1 MTRLL
6 GSPLLV
12 IADRVFG
19 ADPGLLRLRL
29 AVRGTL
35 SAALTTLAA
44 VAIGHALHVTPAVF
58 AVGIVF
64 STMAPFLMREP
75 TLAQQRRTLVFLLVP
90 SIFATIATT
99 LLHGYG
105 LAGEGFFLVLVFLG
119 YLLQPRAPRMM
130 GIGLIAVITSYV
142 GLLMQLPVALLPLQL
157 LAIVLAL
164 AVVGLV
170 CLVALPVTP
179 AATLRRA
186 VRAVQVRAAQV
197 LKSARQ
203 FTHGRIPSPAA
214 EAVLRRDL
222 ARLNEAVL
230 AADDQ
235 LAFVEPDGRDAMRKG
250 LIDLELAAAHVID
263 AMRGKVPD
271 RRDALRLYLHGKRM
285 SRGEQYSLPV
295 SSLEEGSLVARL
307 VELGHALHRLSV
319 AARKARKHSVQ
330 PVLPTLPPGP
340 LAWRLATRI
349 TLAAGLAMAG
359 GMALSPNRWFW
370 AVITV
375 YVLFLNTRSRGD
387 TIYKAGQRVG
397 GTILGIAAGL
407 ALAAAVGGDPII
419 EAVLLLLSVFGMFYF
434 YTTSYTL
441 GVFCVT
447 VVLGMIYG
455 SVGEPVETLFR
466 LRLEETAI
474 GAAAAIFVAT
484 FVLPTRTRDQ
494 VMASGRNLLT
504 ALADALKA
512 IVTEAGVTEA
522 GVAEASVTEA
532 GGGRAGVSPQEAM
545 RKVDRQVADLRLS
558 LAPLNASRRLFRRS
572 ALERPVPVLL
582 DCVHAT
588 RMLVAASTLAV
599 GSSYS
604 QSLLRRL
611 LAVEAHL
618 RGLATSSIATLGA
631 ASVPVDP
638 AYDPEPAA
646 DPALGPVM
654 GVPLQKLEQTVKIL
668 VERLQIGA
676 LEGFALDG

>member
-1 MTRLL
+1 MAYLRSVTFSRLGSLL
-6 GSPLLV
+6 GSPFLA
-12 IADRVFG
+12 ITDRVFG

-29 AVRGTL
+29 ALRGTL

-44 VAIGHALHVTPAVF
+44 IAIGHALHVEGTVF

-64 STMAPFLMREP
+64 ATMAPFLMREP
-75 TLAQQRRTLVFLLVP
+75 TLVQQRRTLLFLLPP
-90 SIFATIATT
+90 SIFTTVATT
-99 LLHGYG
+99 LLHGHG
-105 LAGEGFFLVLVFLG
+105 LAGEGFFLVLVFFC
-119 YLLQPRAPRMM
+119 YLLQPRAPRMV

-142 GLLMQLPVALLPLQL
+142 GLLMQLPAALLPFQL
-157 LAIVLAL
+157 LAIVVAL
-164 AVVGLV
+164 AAVSLV

-186 VRAVQVRAAQV
+186 VRAVQLRAAQV

-203 FTHGRIPSPAA
+203 ITHGRIPPSAM
-214 EAVLRRDL
+214 ESVLRRDL
-222 ARLNEAVL
+222 HRLNEAVL

-235 LAFVEPDGRDAMRKG
+235 LAFVDPDGRDVMRKG

-263 AMRGKVPD
+263 AIRGRAPD
-271 RRDALRLYLHGKRM
+271 RQDALRLYLHGKRM
-285 SRGEQYSLPV
+285 SRGGQYSLPA
-295 SSLEEGSLVARL
+295 SSLEEGSLIARL

-319 AARKARKHSVQ
+319 AARKARKHSTQ
-330 PVLPTLPPGP
+330 PVAPALPPGP

-387 TIYKAGQRVG
+387 TIHKASQRVG

-407 ALAAAVGGDPII
+407 ALAAATSGDPIL
-419 EAVLLLLSVFGMFYF
+419 ETVLLLLSVFGMFYL
-434 YTTSYTL
+434 YAASYTL
-441 GVFCVT
+441 GVICVT

-455 SVGEPVETLFR
+455 TMGESVEALFW

-474 GAAAAIFVAT
+474 GAAAAILIAT

-494 VMASGRNLLT
+494 VMISGRNLLR
-504 ALADALKA
+504 ALADALQA
-512 IVTEAGVTEA
+512 IVV
-522 GVAEASVTEA
+522 EA
-532 GGGRAGVSPQEAM
+532 GGGSTGPSPQEAM
-545 RKVDRQVADLRLS
+545 RTVDRQVADLRLS

-588 RMLVAASTLAV
+588 RMLVAASHLEAKDT
-599 GSSYS
+599 YS
-604 QSLLRRL
+604 EPLLRRL
-611 LAVEAHL
+611 TAVEARL
-618 RGLATSSIATLGA
+618 RVLAASTIATLG
-631 ASVPVDP
+631 SMPVAVDTS
-638 AYDPEPAA
+638 YDPDQTAN
-646 DPALGPVM
+646 PALGPARDI
-654 GVPLQKLEQTVKIL
+654 PLQKLEQTVSIL